1 MTKSLHEFIE
11 KERISNKKIFL
22 SNYKKVLSKIDNK
35 YISEL
40 KDIITSSCYNSHIG
54 YISKDRLELKDY
66 KVFPYPNND
75 LYSILPCEISENNSD
90 IERIIELGLTFL
102 RFDIDENFYYLV
114 YQVAGVCEDD
124 YSGYIL
130 IPLNDDTYWIFSF
143 ND

>member
-54 YISKDRLELKDY
+54 YIPKDRLELKDY
-66 KVFPYPNND
+66 KVFPYPNKD
-75 LYSILPCEISENNSD
+75 KSSVLK
-90 IERIIELGLTFL
+90 
-102 RFDIDENFYYLV
+102 
-114 YQVAGVCEDD
+114 
-124 YSGYIL
+124 
-130 IPLNDDTYWIFSF
+130 
-143 ND
+143 